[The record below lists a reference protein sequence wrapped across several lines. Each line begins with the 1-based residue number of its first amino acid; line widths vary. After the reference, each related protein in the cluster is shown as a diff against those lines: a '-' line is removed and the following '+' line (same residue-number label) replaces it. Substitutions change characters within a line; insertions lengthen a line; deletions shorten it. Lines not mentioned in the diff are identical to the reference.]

1 MNGLA
6 YARESLAGVW
16 AVMTGRPEGLAR
28 LDTTIEG
35 FWRSF
40 GVIVLIAPFIVLA
53 LMSER
58 QLAPAGGEPLGEAT
72 GGTYVLDAVSVLV
85 DWVAF
90 PALFA
95 LLAGPLRLGGR
106 YVPFIVARNW
116 SSVIIGAF
124 VSVAHAAHL
133 LGLLPSEFAPIFT
146 LILIAIALRFSYVVA
161 RIALRVGMMMAI
173 AIVAF
178 DLLLSM
184 TIWSAFSR
192 LG

>member
-6 YARESLAGVW
+6 YVRENLAGAW
-16 AVMTGRPEGLAR
+16 AVMTGRPAGLAR
-28 LDTTIEG
+28 LDTSIEG

-40 GVIVLIAPFIVLA
+40 AVIVLIAPFIVLA

-58 QLAPAGGEPLGEAT
+58 RLVAATATEGTEPAGGS
-72 GGTYVLDAVSVLV
+72 YVLDAISVLV

-90 PALFA
+90 PLLFA
-95 LLAGPLRLGGR
+95 LLARPLALSSR

-116 SSVIIGAF
+116 SSVVISAF

-133 LGLLPSEFAPIFT
+133 LGVLPSEFAPIFT
-146 LILIAIALRFSYVVA
+146 LILIAIALRFSYVIARVA
-161 RIALRVGMMMAI
+161 LGVGVAMAI

>member
-1 MNGLA
+1 VA
-6 YARESLAGVW
+6 AAG
-16 AVMTGRPEGLAR
+16 EGVTEPSA
-28 LDTTIEG
+28 EA
-35 FWRSF
+35 
-40 GVIVLIAPFIVLA
+40 IA
-53 LMSER
+53 
-58 QLAPAGGEPLGEAT
+58 EAT
-72 GGTYVLDAVSVLV
+72 GQSYVLDTVSVLV

-90 PALFA
+90 PLLFA
-95 LLAGPLRLGGR
+95 LIARPLGLSSR

-116 SSVIIGAF
+116 SSVIISAF

-133 LGLLPSEFAPIFT
+133 TGLLSSEFAPIFT
-146 LILIAIALRFSYVVA
+146 LILIAVALRFSYIVA
-161 RIALRVGMMMAI
+161 RIALGVGMAMAI